1 MSQHDYDIAN
11 QSFPAFRTDLNNVL
25 SAINSSNSGSSRP
38 SGAVE
43 GTIWL
48 DTSGAATAQL
58 LKMYDGADDI
68 LLGTINFTAN
78 TIDWA
83 DSASEVSLAGVET
96 LTNKTL
102 TSPKINEDVVVTS
115 TATELNKL
123 DALSRGSI
131 LYGNASAATTVL
143 TKGTVGQVLTSDGTD
158 ISWDDVSG
166 GTSWQSSIVT
176 ASTLTAVAGEGYP
189 INTTSNACT
198 VTLPSSASVGDQVQ
212 IVDYAGTF
220 ATNNI
225 TLTSSLNIE
234 GGGGDKILTTNREG
248 VIITYVDVTQGWVA
262 TTGVNSG
269 NQAIDPIQYSADFLV
284 IAGGGSGAI
293 CNGSN
298 PGGGGG
304 GAGGYR
310 NSFNSES
317 SGGGASAE
325 SSLTFN
331 AGTTYTITV
340 GAGGATKVHTG
351 SLADGNSGVNS
362 SIAGSGITT
371 ITSNGGGGGGAPGV
385 SGGSGGGATASGNQ
399 TGGSGT
405 TNQGFDGG
413 DVPNSASN
421 RNAGAGGGGAGAVG
435 SNVNSGGTTGVGGNG
450 GAGVANTIT
459 GSSVTRGGGGGGAG
473 NVGAIGTGGS
483 GGGGNGANN
492 STNSVAGT
500 ANTGGGGG
508 GGNATGTYNGQAGG
522 SGVVILS
529 MLDADYSGTTTGSP
543 TVATG
548 VSGKTVLTFNG
559 DGSYTA

>member
-1 MSQHDYDIAN
+1 MAQGDYLIQN
-11 QSFPAFRTDLNNVL
+11 QSFPSFRSDLNDTL
-25 SAINSSNSGSSRP
+25 EAINTSNSGTSRP
-38 SGAVE
+38 SSAVA
-43 GTIWL
+43 GTVWL
-48 DTSGAATAQL
+48 DTSGDATAQL